1 MSSLVVE
8 VLSESTRHKDMLK
21 KLVVYMT
28 GGVGEYWIVN
38 PDNRSPCT
46 LSRHGAGLVP
56 PGPLPKRPC
65 AKKSDAI

>member
-38 PDNRSPCT
+38 PDNRSP
-46 LSRHGAGLVP
+46 
-56 PGPLPKRPC
+56 
-65 AKKSDAI
+65 